1 MSERI
6 SIDPEAVA
14 RDGADIHELAA
25 YVRGIDQWFTTS
37 SDALGECWGDGDAVA
52 KSFEKNYVPNRDG
65 FAVFLKTLGTAFED
79 TAEATINTAKQFGR
93 SEQYGIDT
101 AARLGGIQGGLGG
114 TSGRH

>member
-14 RDGADIHELAA
+14 RDGAEIHQLAA
-25 YVRGIDQWFTTS
+25 MVGAIDQSYTTS
-37 SDALGECWGDGDAVA
+37 ADALGECWGEGDAVA
-52 KSFEKNYVPNRDG
+52 KSFEANYLPARDE
-65 FAVFLKTLGTAFED
+65 FAVFLKTLRTAFED
-79 TAEATINTAKQFGR
+79 TAEATIDTAKQFGR

-101 AARLGGIQGGLGG
+101 AARLGGIQGGTGG

>member
-14 RDGADIHELAA
+14 RDGAEIHQLAA
-25 YVRGIDQWFTTS
+25 EVRAIDQWYTTS
-37 SDALGECWGDGDAVA
+37 ADALGECWGEGDAVA
-52 KSFEKNYVPNRDG
+52 KSFEKNYVPARDG

-79 TAEATINTAKQFGR
+79 TAEATIETARQFGR

-101 AARLGGIQGGLGG
+101 ATRLGGLQGGTGG